1 MRRVLGSGNVASD
14 ADPALLPGEFVLQRS
29 DGRAWSDALADIIAD
44 TVSIRPDYRAN
55 LERLDRVVRL
65 ARDDLRAH
73 PLPKYAIN
81 VGPDSPSR
89 LEPIIFASYLVS
101 HRAERLFQ
109 LVELT
114 AGTLHHLERRSL
126 QMAII
131 AARAL
136 FETAIVSRRTHGALE
151 GVWRSAHGHRDLVRC
166 TASDADGPLWAA
178 LYKARSATRASYQE
192 AGGWPSATSVM
203 THLDALTKGNDE
215 FGTTVRDLYA
225 DLCDATHPNIEASGV
240 YWRTAPSDADGRSRV
255 ELAPGRSHSP
265 LQGRALQAVGWSL
278 FSILPLCR
286 DLWWVA
292 AETTLAH
299 EFNPSDVAELGLPRR
314 TGRNEVC
321 CCGSGRKSKVCDH
334 PEPPLPSTEL
344 APT

>member
-1 MRRVLGSGNVASD
+1 MTSD
-14 ADPALLPGEFVLQRS
+14 ADPALLPGELVLQRG

-44 TVSIRPDYRAN
+44 TVSIRPDYRVS
-55 LERLDRVVRL
+55 LERVDRVVRL

-73 PLPKYAIN
+73 PLPKYAVN

-89 LEPIIFASYLVS
+89 LEPIIFASCLVS

-114 AGTLHHLERRSL
+114 AGTLDHLERRSL

-151 GVWRSAHGHRDLVRC
+151 GVWRNVHGDCELVRSV
-166 TASDADGPLWAA
+166 ASDADGLLWAA

-215 FGTTVRDLYA
+215 LGTRLRDLYA

-240 YWRTAPSDADGRSRV
+240 YWRTAPRDADGRFRV

-265 LQGRALQAVGWSL
+265 LQGRALEAVEWSL
-278 FSILPLCR
+278 FSILPFCR

-292 AETTLAH
+292 AEITLAH
-299 EFNPSDVAELGLPRR
+299 DFSATDVAEFGLPLRA
-314 TGRNEVC
+314 GRNEVC

-344 APT
+344 APPT